1 MKNARLKF
9 WFVVILTAG
18 VLGGLFLFLNDRLY
32 VLRMEADD
40 LREEAVA
47 QEEIARQL
55 QEDWMLS
62 TAPENLQ
69 SLAAERLKLD
79 VPAELETVTVY

>member
-1 MKNARLKF
+1 MKNARLSF
-9 WFVVILTAG
+9 WFVVILAAG
-18 VLGGLFLFLNDRLY
+18 VLGGLFLFLNNSLY
-32 VLRMEADD
+32 VLRLEVDD
-40 LREEAVA
+40 LRAEAVA

-62 TAPENLQ
+62 TSPESLQ

>member
-1 MKNARLKF
+1 MKNERLRF
-9 WFVVILTAG
+9 WFVVILVAG
-18 VLGGLFLFLNDRLY
+18 VLGGLFLFLNNRLY
-32 VLRMEADD
+32 ILRMDVDD
-40 LREEAVA
+40 LRDGAVGE
-47 QEEIARQL
+47 EEIARQF

-79 VPAELETVTVY
+79 VPADLETVTVY

>member
-1 MKNARLKF
+1 MKNERLRF
-9 WFVVILTAG
+9 WFVVILVAG
-18 VLGGLFLFLNDRLY
+18 VLGGLFLFLNNHLY
-32 VLRMEADD
+32 ILRIEVDD
-40 LREEAVA
+40 LRGQAVA
-47 QEEIARQL
+47 QEETARQF

-69 SLAAERLKLD
+69 SLAAERLELD